1 MTKLSSFNADNNAPV
16 TVDNSSGAVLTIR
29 PKQIALKSIDD
40 VRLEA
45 SAVYRQMR
53 SGQIE
58 ASDGTKL
65 IYVLSAIGKLIEGA
79 DMEARIE
86 ALEEK

>member
-1 MTKLSSFNADNNAPV
+1 MTKLSSFSADDNAPV
-16 TVDNSSGAVLTIR
+16 TVDNSTGSVLPRR

-40 VRLEA
+40 LRLEA
-45 SAVYRQMR
+45 CSVYRQMR
-53 SGQIE
+53 NGQIE

-86 ALEEK
+86 ALEAK

>member
-1 MTKLSSFNADNNAPV
+1 MTKLSPIHADNKAPV
-16 TVDNSSGAVLTIR
+16 TVDNSSGAVLPTR
-29 PKQIALKSIDD
+29 HKKIALKSIDD
-40 VRLEA
+40 LRLEA

-53 SGQIE
+53 NGQIE

-65 IYVLSAIGKLIEGA
+65 IYVLSAIGKLIQGA

-86 ALEEK
+86 ALEAK

>member
-1 MTKLSSFNADNNAPV
+1 MTKLSSINADNNASV
-16 TVDNSSGAVLTIR
+16 TLDNSSGALLPIR

-40 VRLEA
+40 LRLEA

-65 IYVLSAIGKLIEGA
+65 IYVLSAIGKLIDGA

-86 ALEEK
+86 ALEAK